1 KVVTRNPSHGSN
13 IDVHISRHKP
23 DTNAASGA
31 KVDAEEKKSMLSRER
46 FTAVVTTL
54 FVWSL
59 AGALFGGLFI
69 GLYQVLTVLGLSD
82 WQPVVVG
89 SVAAAM
95 TTAAFYSAMPVAM
108 VGAAAGVVAS
118 IGYLIVFGQRVELS
132 TIAITATSAG
142 LIAGSFYSWMVRRNA
157 RPLAET
163 LTGLLAGLGA
173 GVILSVVL
181 MLYPQPVGPLVMAAG
196 IVALVG
202 ALFQLNEHWIV
213 QACHGWLPD
222 GLAAP
227 LVSALIAGVIGASI
241 WIMGGTA
248 AAALDMETKDAIE
261 RVLND
266 IPLGFLGGL
275 LGGVVTG
282 MVLELLGFRIENHE
296 MV

>member
-1 KVVTRNPSHGSN
+1 
-13 IDVHISRHKP
+13 
-23 DTNAASGA
+23 
-31 KVDAEEKKSMLSRER
+31 MLSRER

-282 MVLELLGFRIENHE
+282 MVLELLGFRIEDHE